1 MLRPFLFKCY
11 YILKNSKVLSY
22 YNEFLK
28 TQYLNFEERKKMQE
42 ERLRVLL
49 TYAYNNVPYYNRL
62 FKDLN
67 IDPSDIKRIED
78 LEKLPILTKE
88 VIRKN
93 WEDFI
98 PKNLNKLEYIIN
110 RTGGSTGE
118 PFKYR
123 LSTEDYERGIA
134 LLYRGWSYAGYEL
147 GDKVSII
154 GGTSLVPDLKFSFKR
169 RLQGNLL
176 NFHYYSSFDMDE
188 KNLIRYIEDLN
199 NWNPD
204 YIRGYASSIYLTAKF
219 IEKNKINLL
228 IKPRAIFTTAE
239 KLAPYMRE
247 IIERVFKTKVF
258 DNYGLNDG
266 GVSAYECE
274 AHKGLHVD
282 MERSILEVADDNG
295 KQIFEKD
302 GKILA
307 TSLYNFALPFIRYDT
322 GDLGVLSI
330 EKCECGRESYI
341 LKEIKGRVQEF
352 TINASGKKIHGE
364 FFTHIFWEVEN
375 VKQFQVIQENIGEVV
390 VNIVPD
396 NWNLIDMID
405 VDRIIYIIKTKGFS
419 KINVRFIEEKDLIYS
434 KAGKHSF
441 VINKISK
448 DEREI

>member
-341 LKEIKGRVQEF
+341 LKEIKGRIQEF

>member
-1 MLRPFLFKCY
+1 
-11 YILKNSKVLSY
+11 
-22 YNEFLK
+22 
-28 TQYLNFEERKKMQE
+28 
-42 ERLRVLL
+42 
-49 TYAYNNVPYYNRL
+49 
-62 FKDLN
+62 
-67 IDPSDIKRIED
+67 
-78 LEKLPILTKE
+78 
-88 VIRKN
+88 
-93 WEDFI
+93 
-98 PKNLNKLEYIIN
+98 
-110 RTGGSTGE
+110 
-118 PFKYR
+118 FKYR